1 MFGKVAVLI
10 AMVLVS
16 SAPARAGDRE
26 NLQLYREVQ
35 REVLQ
40 YPHFTIFDSVH
51 IGVDKGRVTLTG
63 KVTMPFKRTEIERRV
78 AALPSVTN
86 VDNRIE
92 ELPVSQSDNELRY
105 LIARAIYGNQNFRAY
120 ASRVNPPIHIIVE
133 RGRVTLEGVVLSNVD
148 RMLAR
153 SIASSFLSFSVT
165 NDLQTEAEARD
176 ALEKL

>member
-1 MFGKVAVLI
+1 MFAKVVVSI
-10 AMVLVS
+10 ALLLAA
-16 SAPARAGDRE
+16 SAPARAGDRD

-51 IGVDKGRVTLTG
+51 IGVDKGRVTLSG
-63 KVTMPFKRTEIERRV
+63 KVTMPFKRIEIERRV
-78 AALPSVTN
+78 AALPLVVK

-92 ELPVSQSDNELRY
+92 DLPVSQSDNELRF

-153 SIASSFLSFSVT
+153 SIAGSFLALSVT
-165 NDLQTEAEARD
+165 NDLKTEAEARD

>member
-1 MFGKVAVLI
+1 MCSKVAVLI
-10 AMVLVS
+10 AVVLVAS
-16 SAPARAGDRE
+16 TPVRAGDRE
-26 NLQLYREVQ
+26 NLQLYRDVQ
-35 REVLQ
+35 RQVLQ

-51 IGVDKGRVTLTG
+51 IGVDQGRVTLKG
-63 KVTMPFKRTEIERRV
+63 KVTMPFKRTDIERRV
-78 AALPSVTN
+78 AALPSVTM
-86 VDNRIE
+86 VDNQIE
-92 ELPVSQSDNELRY
+92 ELPVSQFDNELRF

-153 SIASSFLSFSVT
+153 SIASSFLALSVT
-165 NDLQTEAEARD
+165 NDLRTEAEVRD